1 MPWRVEKQE
10 EVTPE
15 MKKSVSSLEE
25 FISEFPPSRR
35 KLIEARTRKLIAEE
49 MSLRELRAAQ
59 KRTQASVAKT
69 LGVGQD
75 SVSRLEKRS
84 DLLLSTL
91 RSYIEAV
98 GGRLSI
104 VVEFPNRKPVILS
117 SFSLPKGE
125 RVRPKRRPVAH
136 A

>member
-1 MPWRVEKQE
+1 
-10 EVTPE
+10 
-15 MKKSVSSLEE
+15 MKKSVTSLEE
-25 FISEFPPSRR
+25 FISEFSPSRR
-35 KLIEARTRKLIAEE
+35 KLIHARTRKLIAEE

-59 KRTQASVAKT
+59 KRTQASVART
-69 LGVGQD
+69 LNVGQD

-104 VVEFPNRKPVILS
+104 VVEFPNREPVILS
-117 SFSLPKGE
+117 SLSLPKGE
-125 RVRPKRRPVAH
+125 RMRPKRRPVAH

>member
-1 MPWRVEKQE
+1 M
-10 EVTPE
+10 TPK
-15 MKKSVSSLEE
+15 MKKSVTSLEE
-25 FISEFPPSRR
+25 FISEFPPARR

-117 SFSLPKGE
+117 SLSLPKGE